1 VGFSYKIL
9 GRSRPSTSYL
19 TLYEA
24 PSGLESVYASRD
36 ISHSIVSLIVA
47 SADFSIFG
55 FTRNYYIRVV
65 PFDDVGSEAD
75 RHLIFSGK
83 LISDSNSHFI
93 HLGIGLQPGDRVQV
107 KINGGTAVTF
117 SAFGAEVY

>member
-24 PSGLESVYASRD
+24 PSGLESSYASRD
-36 ISHSIVSLIVA
+36 ISHSIVSLITV
-47 SADFSIFG
+47 SADFNIFG
-55 FTRNYYIRVV
+55 FTRNYDIRVV
-65 PFDDVGSEAD
+65 PSADVGSEAD
-75 RHLIFSGK
+75 KHLIFSGR
-83 LISDSNSHFI
+83 LISDSSSDFI
-93 HLGIGLQPGDRVQV
+93 HLGIGLQPGDRIQV